1 MNDGV
6 RLLLG
11 FAAGGLAVAATTL
24 LAERHGSRL
33 GGYIGGLPST
43 LAVALLFVALTG
55 GRDAAIRASG
65 IAPLSFGINGLYVLL
80 FVALTPLGFYWS
92 MGLALAAWAAAQ
104 SAIIIHGAPPL
115 TFSLAA
121 WGICFGLC
129 WLGFSRWFRVPPQP
143 STGLSTG
150 AGILLLRATVSGA
163 LVAAAAAASLWWG
176 AVAGGVLASLPV
188 VFICSLF
195 IAYRRLGLAFARA
208 LAGSLVFSAVI
219 NCTAFALLFRL
230 ALRHLD
236 IFPAFAS
243 AYAATLL
250 AAWPLYHLNLGSPS
264 DGAPTARTEAPNR

>member
-1 MNDGV
+1 
-6 RLLLG
+6 
-11 FAAGGLAVAATTL
+11 
-24 LAERHGSRL
+24 
-33 GGYIGGLPST
+33 
-43 LAVALLFVALTG
+43 
-55 GRDAAIRASG
+55 
-65 IAPLSFGINGLYVLL
+65 
-80 FVALTPLGFYWS
+80 
-92 MGLALAAWAAAQ
+92 
-104 SAIIIHGAPPL
+104 
-115 TFSLAA
+115 
-121 WGICFGLC
+121 
-129 WLGFSRWFRVPPQP
+129 
-143 STGLSTG
+143 
-150 AGILLLRATVSGA
+150 
-163 LVAAAAAASLWWG
+163 
-176 AVAGGVLASLPV
+176 V

>member
-143 STGLSTG
+143 STGLSTVRESCCCG
-150 AGILLLRATVSGA
+150 RPSAALSWRPPPRPRCGGGPSPGVSWPPCPW
-163 LVAAAAAASLWWG
+163 SLS
-176 AVAGGVLASLPV
+176 ARCSLP
-188 VFICSLF
+188 
-195 IAYRRLGLAFARA
+195 
-208 LAGSLVFSAVI
+208 
-219 NCTAFALLFRL
+219 T
-230 ALRHLD
+230 
-236 IFPAFAS
+236 
-243 AYAATLL
+243 
-250 AAWPLYHLNLGSPS
+250 AAWAWRLP
-264 DGAPTARTEAPNR
+264 APWPVRWSSAP